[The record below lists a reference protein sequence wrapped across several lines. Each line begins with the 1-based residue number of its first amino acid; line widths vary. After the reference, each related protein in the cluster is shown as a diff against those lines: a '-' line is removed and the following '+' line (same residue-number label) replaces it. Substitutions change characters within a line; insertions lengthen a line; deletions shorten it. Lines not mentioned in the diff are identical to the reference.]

1 MMMVNMIIITGV
13 TICVGDLQ
21 WWPNSNKS

>member
-21 WWPNSNKS
+21 W